1 MLKEEALLR
10 TAANNLILLLLTNT
24 QIKQGLES
32 FETLLSMSD
41 FEKRIFE
48 NPSAMSAY
56 SRVKDGLFESF
67 EGFKSTYGSSVIS
80 ATYEA
85 FKGAL
90 SVPEFCMETGIKTD
104 LTKTEAAMLFNKV
117 FKELSDHVESFSEEA
132 DGYAIFVEMVRQ
144 ALNPVK
150 EPNVTV
156 DVCPYCDGVPAR
168 ISKAEFFG
176 EQIDDV
182 DGYVWAC
189 ECGAYAH
196 IDADGAVVGTI
207 ADTALHRLRR
217 STKHITFEL
226 LRLAGVTVFEGCK
239 WLSGL
244 TGKQILK
251 LQDIEFLNEED
262 CNGIVAAFECFKTR
276 LKTVVVSYPKSHTEL
291 MTFLD
296 EGGRFSALNAY
307 GYKNGRLF
315 VPIKV
320 GNEAVRVRFRK
331 TVQDIMLPK
340 ELEYQFNGQQF
351 SLCHPTGKR
360 EKFKLFSKEQ
370 RLMLYK
376 EDDKD
381 V

>member
-1 MLKEEALLR
+1 MLKEEVQLR

-32 FETLLSMSD
+32 FEALLSMSD

-56 SRVKDGLFESF
+56 SEAKDGLFSSF
-67 EGFKSTYGSSVIS
+67 DSFKSTYGSSVIS
-80 ATYEA
+80 AAYEA
-85 FKGAL
+85 FKQAL
-90 SVPEFCMETGIKTD
+90 GVTVFCAEIGIKNN
-104 LTKTEAAMLFNKV
+104 LTKAEAATLFNKV
-117 FKELSDHVESFSEEA
+117 FKELSDHVESFPEEA

-150 EPNVTV
+150 APNVTI

-168 ISKAEFFG
+168 TSKAEFFG

-189 ECGAYAH
+189 ECGAYAY
-196 IDADGAVVGTI
+196 IDTDGAVVGTI

-217 STKHITFEL
+217 NAKHIVFEL
-226 LRLAGVTVFEGCK
+226 SRIAGVTVFEGCK
-239 WLSGL
+239 WISGL
-244 TGKQILK
+244 TGKQILQ
-251 LQDIEFLNEED
+251 LQDFEYLNEED
-262 CNGIVAAFECFKTR
+262 CETVKAAFERFKTR
-276 LKTVVVSYPKSHTEL
+276 LKAFKVSYPKSHAEL
-291 MTFLD
+291 MSFLD
-296 EGGRFSALNAY
+296 EGGRFSAQNAY
-307 GYKNGRLF
+307 GYKSGRLF

-320 GNEAVRVRFRK
+320 GDEAVRVRFRK
-331 TVQDIMLPK
+331 NVQDIMLPK
-340 ELEYQFNGQQF
+340 ELEYRFDGQQF
-351 SLCHPTGKR
+351 MLCHPTGKR
-360 EKFKLFSKEQ
+360 EKFRLYAKEQ

-376 EDDKD
+376 EDEKD

>member
-1 MLKEEALLR
+1 MLKEEQELR
-10 TAANNLILLLLTNT
+10 IATNNLILLLLTNT

-32 FETLLSMSD
+32 FEALLSMSD
-41 FEKRIFE
+41 FEKKIFD
-48 NPSAMSAY
+48 NPSAMSAF
-56 SRVKDGLFESF
+56 SKARDGLTESF

-85 FKGAL
+85 FKSVL
-90 SVPEFCMETGIKTD
+90 SVPEFCTEVGIKTD
-104 LTKTEAAMLFNKV
+104 LTKSEAAALFNKV
-117 FKELSDHVESFSEEA
+117 FKELSTNAESFPEEA
-132 DGYAIFVEMVRQ
+132 DGYAIFVEMLRQ
-144 ALNPVK
+144 ALNPV
-150 EPNVTV
+150 EVQELTV

-196 IDADGAVVGTI
+196 IDADGSVIGTI
-207 ADTALHRLRR
+207 ADKTLHSLRR
-217 STKHITFEL
+217 NIKHILFEL
-226 LRLAGVTVFEGCK
+226 SRIAGITIFEGCK
-239 WLSGL
+239 WISRL

-251 LQDIEFLNEED
+251 LQDIEFLNEDD
-262 CNGIVAAFECFKTR
+262 CSAVTVAFDDFKAR
-276 LKTVVVSYPKSHTEL
+276 LKSVEVSYPKSHTEL

-296 EGGRFSALNAY
+296 EGGRFSAQNAY
-307 GYKNGRLF
+307 GYKSGRLF

-320 GNEAVRVRFRK
+320 GDEAVRVRFRK

-351 SLCHPTGKR
+351 TLCHPTGKR
-360 EKFKLFSKEQ
+360 EKFKLFAKEQ
-370 RLMLYK
+370 RLILY
-376 EDDKD
+376 
-381 V
+381 

>member
-1 MLKEEALLR
+1 MLKEEQELR
-10 TAANNLILLLLTNT
+10 IATNNLILLLLTNT

-32 FETLLSMSD
+32 FEALLSMSD
-41 FEKRIFE
+41 FEKRIFD
-48 NPSAMSAY
+48 NPSAMSAF
-56 SRVKDGLFESF
+56 SKARDGLIESF

-85 FKGAL
+85 FKSVL
-90 SVPEFCMETGIKTD
+90 SVPEFCTEVGIKTD
-104 LTKTEAAMLFNKV
+104 LTKSEAATLFNKV
-117 FKELSDHVESFSEEA
+117 FKELSANAESFPEEA
-132 DGYAIFVEMVRQ
+132 DGYAIFVEMLRQ
-144 ALNPVK
+144 ALNPV
-150 EPNVTV
+150 EIQELLV

-196 IDADGAVVGTI
+196 IDADGSVIGTI
-207 ADTALHRLRR
+207 ADKTLHSLRR
-217 STKHITFEL
+217 NIKHILFEL
-226 LRLAGVTVFEGCK
+226 SRIAGLTIFEGCK
-239 WLSGL
+239 WISRL

-251 LQDIEFLNEED
+251 LQDIEFLNEDD
-262 CNGIVAAFECFKTR
+262 CSAVTTAFDDFKVR
-276 LKTVVVSYPKSHTEL
+276 LKSVEVSYPKSHTEL

-296 EGGRFSALNAY
+296 EGGRFSAQNAY
-307 GYKNGRLF
+307 GYKSGRLF

-331 TVQDIMLPK
+331 AVQNIMLPR

-351 SLCHPTGKR
+351 TLCHPTGKR
-360 EKFKLFSKEQ
+360 EKFKLFAKEQ
-370 RLMLYK
+370 RLILY
-376 EDDKD
+376 
-381 V
+381 